1 MLLDVLS
8 TLIGFI
14 LLIWGADRFA
24 AGAGAIARL
33 LGVAPVV
40 IGLTVVAFATSAP
53 EVMVS
58 ISAAREGLTG
68 MAVGNALGSNIANV
82 GLVLAAS
89 TLVRPASHDLSAAL
103 RYELIVLLAV
113 SLGAG
118 ALFLDGA
125 LNFYDGVILL
135 AGLMLFLY
143 WVSRTGQR
151 LRPDDPVMKQAGVE
165 LPPQMPGLKASGI
178 LLIGFIT
185 LLAGAEL
192 LVSGAESLARTFG
205 VSDLIIGLTVIAV
218 GTSLPELA
226 VSVVS
231 AARGETGL
239 AVGNIIGSN
248 VFNLLAVIGA
258 AGIAGPG
265 PLDASVITLHY
276 PVMLLFTV
284 ALLRLTYNPLG
295 SPGIGR
301 TMGIALLVGFLTYQ
315 GYLIGTA
322 L

>member
-185 LLAGAEL
+185 LLTGAEL

-276 PVMLLFTV
+276 PVMLVFTV
-284 ALLRLTYNPLG
+284 ALLRLTYNPFG
-295 SPGIGR
+295 RPGIGR
-301 TMGIALLVGFLTYQ
+301 IMGLALLAGFLTYQ